1 MELSDTTINRYRASL
16 TVLTMLALAIIVSNC
31 LIIAAPGFFS
41 HDEWQRFDDVAVHG
55 LRDYAWRI
63 IHLHAGY
70 DFGTPFR
77 PVGFLEEGFSTQ
89 WMERLPF
96 VPHLVDVLLHTGIAL
111 LLYLTLRKAQ
121 ICRHAS
127 AFGALLFGVSPL
139 TIMATGWVAASFDL
153 WYTLFVV
160 VACFATVQICNDS
173 PSIYR
178 IALLAA
184 ASAGAVLSKE
194 TGIATPAA
202 VAVAAGA
209 CFLARGKRMNW
220 QKIGICTATSTGIV
234 VLYLLFRLPAL
245 TQTFAGTPTAAYAPG
260 TGNILRNL
268 TAYFAYP
275 FLPGIAEIVN
285 FPLVSP
291 YAVGLALLAHTL
303 LLVCIARRFGMVA
316 AGLYVIAYLIFI
328 LPVLSLP
335 SGGSHYLYACA
346 IPMGVSIGGLLHS
359 EWAQRSRLGL
369 GILAV
374 LIAILTFHTWRNETF
389 IYNTALCQA
398 RFIDSLDTRLSA
410 EASSGTRTL
419 LVRPDADAPAY
430 VGLRAVHGRARYS
443 GENGPS
449 VIMDINHTE
458 QEGKLRTTAVMTR
471 QCTIR

>member
-1 MELSDTTINRYRASL
+1 MELSDTTINRYRAGL
-16 TVLTMLALAIIVSNC
+16 TLLLMLALAIIVSNC

-41 HDEWQRFDDVAVHG
+41 HDEWQRFDDVAAHG
-55 LRDYAWRI
+55 LQDYARRFV
-63 IHLHAGY
+63 HLHAGY

-77 PVGFLEEGFSTQ
+77 PIGFLEEGFSTL

-96 VPHLVDVLLHTGIAL
+96 VPHLIDVLLHTGIAL

-121 ICRHAS
+121 IGRHA
-127 AFGALLFGVSPL
+127 AALAALLFGISPL

-160 VACFATVQICNDS
+160 LACFITVQICTGNT
-173 PSIYR
+173 SIWR
-178 IALLAA
+178 LALLAA
-184 ASAGAVLSKE
+184 ASAGAILSKE

-202 VAVAAGA
+202 VAVAASA
-209 CFLARGKRMNW
+209 CFLASGKKMGWR
-220 QKIGICTATSTGIV
+220 KICLCTATSAGIV
-234 VLYLLFRLPAL
+234 ALYLLFRLPAL
-245 TQTFAGTPTAAYAPG
+245 TQTFAGTPTAAYTPG
-260 TGNILRNL
+260 SGNLLRNL
-268 TAYFAYP
+268 TGYIAYP

-291 YAVGLALLAHTL
+291 YAVGLALLAHAL
-303 LLVCIARRFGMVA
+303 LPVGIARRFGMPA
-316 AGLYVIAYLIFI
+316 ACLYVIAYLTFI
-328 LPVLSLP
+328 LPVVSLP

-346 IPMGVSIGGLLHS
+346 IPMGVATGGLLHS
-359 EWAQRSRLGL
+359 EWTQRSRLGL
-369 GILAV
+369 GILVV

-389 IYNTALCQA
+389 IYNTALCQT
-398 RFIDSLDTRLSA
+398 RFIDSLDTRLST
-410 EASSGTRTL
+410 EASRGTQTL

-430 VGLRAVHGRARYS
+430 VGLRAVHGRARYA

-458 QEGKLRTTAVMTR
+458 QEGNHRTTAVMTN